1 MLRRI
6 HPHGWECNCVE
17 DGTYPWREHNLEW
30 DRRQSKRRV
39 SAFMRREKSQAK
51 AVPNVFHAQ
60 LPAEDMDSTAAWE
73 YKWSLSDV
81 PLAHISWRQTSLE
94 NIRITHCFEPNALPP
109 AITVLHSFLAHSHT
123 KGTENIVCV
132 FNKCTR
138 NCYNPTATCSDGL
151 KTYLTASFP
160 LSAPIHISNCM
171 SVLPAHS
178 QIYLIVV
185 SYVIFHR
192 NVLG

>member
-1 MLRRI
+1 M
-6 HPHGWECNCVE
+6 
-17 DGTYPWREHNLEW
+17 
-30 DRRQSKRRV
+30 
-39 SAFMRREKSQAK
+39 
-51 AVPNVFHAQ
+51 
-60 LPAEDMDSTAAWE
+60 
-73 YKWSLSDV
+73 
-81 PLAHISWRQTSLE
+81 E

-109 AITVLHSFLAHSHT
+109 AITVLHSFLAHSHC
-123 KGTENIVCV
+123 KGTENIVCI

-192 NVLG
+192 SVLARWQKGPLMGYKVFYPRIAVLTLAQSAAAENCNNVMVV